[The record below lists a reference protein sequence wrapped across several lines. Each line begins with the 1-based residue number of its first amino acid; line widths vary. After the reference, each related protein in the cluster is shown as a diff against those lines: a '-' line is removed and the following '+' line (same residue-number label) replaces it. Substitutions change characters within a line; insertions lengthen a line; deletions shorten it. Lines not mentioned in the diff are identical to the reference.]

1 MQIVSNIGIFYT
13 GTILMNQ
20 NLSYKKYVFEARV
33 HQESFQKTVNNSHL
47 WYVAWYGMSLLL
59 VFPEW
64 NQSSVFS
71 FVLLKVL
78 VALSQTEPIFG
89 KAVEYRGKLARLYLP
104 EGFQLDRDNL
114 VLIPCIRRCEGGTSS
129 VYSTSLCLRTICY
142 QITKLNQL

>member
-89 KAVEYRGKLARLYLP
+89 KAVEYRGKLAQLYLP
-104 EGFQLDRDNL
+104 EGFSSIETIRSLFHAFEDVKVVPL
-114 VLIPCIRRCEGGTSS
+114 VFIVLVCA
-129 VYSTSLCLRTICY
+129 
-142 QITKLNQL
+142 